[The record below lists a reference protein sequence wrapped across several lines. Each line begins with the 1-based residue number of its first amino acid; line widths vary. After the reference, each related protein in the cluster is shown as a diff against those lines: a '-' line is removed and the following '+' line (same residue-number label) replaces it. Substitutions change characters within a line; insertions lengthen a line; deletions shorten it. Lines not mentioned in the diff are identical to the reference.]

1 MLTPPMLPPLTPPSA
16 LLAGIDE
23 ESAAQ
28 QRSRG
33 AAYWRRA
40 QLALRV
46 ASIADYWQVGA
57 VRILG

>member
-1 MLTPPMLPPLTPPSA
+1 MLPPLTPPSA

-57 VRILG
+57 VGILG